1 MKSSLQTKKRRGAYI
16 SPRLKVYFT
25 CFAVTERATINSSFG
40 SKPLDTSIYS
50 TPLCDHVRES
60 FVNAPIVKP
69 RSTNSPLTLI
79 ADEAS
84 ATFAFSCIKVKDFLF
99 PVYVS
104 IARLPLSVCNSFRLS
119 TSHLVAYHLDTK

>member
-1 MKSSLQTKKRRGAYI
+1 MKSTLQTKKRRGAHI
-16 SPRLKVYFT
+16 SPRLEVYFT
-25 CFAVTERATINSSFG
+25 CFSVTERATINSSFG

-50 TPLCDHVRES
+50 TPLCDHVKES

-84 ATFAFSCIKVKDFLF
+84 ATLPFL
-99 PVYVS
+99 V
-104 IARLPLSVCNSFRLS
+104 L
-119 TSHLVAYHLDTK
+119 K